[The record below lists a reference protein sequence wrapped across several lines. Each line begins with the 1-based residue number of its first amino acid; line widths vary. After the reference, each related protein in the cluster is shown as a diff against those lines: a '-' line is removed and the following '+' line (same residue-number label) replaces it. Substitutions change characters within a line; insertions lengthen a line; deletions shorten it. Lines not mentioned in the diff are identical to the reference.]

1 MTTMTMTITT
11 GTPMDSGSLY
21 RLLAWLSPGYPVGA
35 FAYSHGLEWAV
46 ETGAVADRAGL
57 ERWLCDLLHHGGAW
71 ADAVL
76 FARAHD
82 AAAAGDGAALAE
94 INDLAVALCPSSE
107 RRLETTAQGNAFLLA
122 TRASWPWDGDDTDV
136 IPGAPFNKD
145 CAYPVAVAWAAAGH
159 GVPRAPALHAYVHAV
174 AANLISAGVRLIPLG
189 QTDGQR
195 VLAALEPDV
204 AAVAEAAGAA
214 GLGDVGGCA
223 FLSDVAAMR
232 HETQYTRLFRS

>member
-1 MTTMTMTITT
+1 
-11 GTPMDSGSLY
+11 MDSASLY

-57 ERWLCDLLHHGGAW
+57 ERWLRDLLAHGGAW
-71 ADAVL
+71 SDAVL
-76 FARAHD
+76 FACAHD

-94 INDLAVALCPSSE
+94 INDLAVALCPTSE

-122 TRASWPWDGDDTDV
+122 TRASWPWDGDDADL
-136 IPGAPFNKD
+136 IPGD

-159 GVPRAPALHAYVHAV
+159 GVPLAPALHAFVHAV

-204 AAVAEAAGAA
+204 AAVAAAAGAA
-214 GLGDVGGCA
+214 SLDDAGGCA
-223 FLSDVAAMR
+223 FLSDAAAMR

>member
-1 MTTMTMTITT
+1 MTIITAIPMA

-46 ETGAVADRAGL
+46 ETGAVTDREGL
-57 ERWLCDLLHHGGAW
+57 SRWLRDLLHHGGAW
-71 ADAVL
+71 SDAVL

-82 AAAAGDGAALAE
+82 AAQAGDGAALAE
-94 INDLAVALCPSSE
+94 INDLAVALCPTSE

-122 TRASWPWDGDDTDV
+122 TRASWPWAGDDPDS
-136 IPGAPFNKD
+136 IAGD

-159 GVPRAPALHAYVHAV
+159 GVPLAPALHAYVHAV

-195 VLAALEPDV
+195 VLAALED
-204 AAVAEAAGAA
+204 AAAQTATAAQAA
-214 GLGDVGGCA
+214 DLAALGGCA

>member
-1 MTTMTMTITT
+1 MIMPMTIIM
-11 GTPMDSGSLY
+11 GMEAIPMDSGSLY

-57 ERWLCDLLHHGGAW
+57 ERWLRDLLAHGGAW
-71 ADAVL
+71 SDAVL
-76 FARAHD
+76 FARSHD
-82 AAAAGDGAALAE
+82 AAAGGGAGAALAE

-122 TRASWPWDGDDTDV
+122 TRASWPWDDDDTDL
-136 IPGAPFNKD
+136 IPGD

-159 GVPRAPALHAYVHAV
+159 GLPLGPALHAYVHAV

-195 VLAALEPDV
+195 VLAALED
-204 AAVAEAAGAA
+204 AVAQTAAAA
-214 GLGDVGGCA
+214 QVADLAALGGCA

>member
-1 MTTMTMTITT
+1 MITGMTTGITMGMEAI
-11 GTPMDSGSLY
+11 PMDSGSLY

-57 ERWLCDLLHHGGAW
+57 ERWLRDLLAHGGAW
-71 ADAVL
+71 SDAVL
-76 FARAHD
+76 FARSHD

-94 INDLAVALCPSSE
+94 INDLAVALSPSSE

-122 TRASWPWDGDDTDV
+122 TRASWPWDDDDTDL
-136 IPGAPFNKD
+136 IPGD

-159 GVPRAPALHAYVHAV
+159 GLPLEAALHAYVHAV

-195 VLAALEPDV
+195 VLAALED
-204 AAVAEAAGAA
+204 AVARTATAAQTADLAA
-214 GLGDVGGCA
+214 LGGCA
-223 FLSDVAAMR
+223 FLADVAAMR

>member
-1 MTTMTMTITT
+1 MTTGITT
-11 GTPMDSGSLY
+11 VIPMDSAALY

-46 ETGAVADRAGL
+46 ETGTVTDRAGL
-57 ERWLCDLLHHGGAW
+57 ERWLRDLLAHGGAW
-71 ADAVL
+71 SDAVL
-76 FARAHD
+76 FARSHD
-82 AAAAGDGAALAE
+82 AASAGDGAALAE
-94 INDLAVALCPSSE
+94 INDLAVALCPTSE

-122 TRASWPWDGDDTDV
+122 TRASWPWDGDDADV
-136 IPGAPFNKD
+136 IPGD

-159 GVPRAPALHAYVHAV
+159 GVPLAPALHAYVHAV

>member
-1 MTTMTMTITT
+1 
-11 GTPMDSGSLY
+11 MDSGSLY

-46 ETGAVADRAGL
+46 ETGVVAGRPGL
-57 ERWLCDLLHHGGAW
+57 ERWLRDLLAHGGAW
-71 ADAVL
+71 TDAVL

-82 AAAAGDGAALAE
+82 AVRAGDGAALAE
-94 INDLAVALCPSSE
+94 VNDLAVALCPASE

-122 TRASWPWDGDDTDV
+122 TRASWPWAGDDADL
-136 IPGAPFNKD
+136 IAGD

-159 GVPRAPALHAYVHAV
+159 GLPLTPALHAYVHAV

-195 VLAALEPDV
+195 VLAALEDAV
-204 AAVAEAAGAA
+204 ARTAEAAQAA
-214 GLGDVGGCA
+214 DLAALGGCA